1 MNSDARLYHAIFTG
15 QQVVD
20 SPPSATGVVRQ
31 PGAIATIVRVF
42 NGLEYGRLSI
52 HVMTRDE
59 QGICLRSP
67 IGLIPGAIYRL
78 SLGSD
83 PDHSTLVHVTAFRA
97 RGDGTY
103 DVGAREIT
111 ERDRSR
117 AAA

>member
-15 QQVVD
+15 QPAVNL
-20 SPPSATGVVRQ
+20 SPQPPAITRQ

-52 HVMTRDE
+52 HVMSRDE

-83 PDHSTLVHVTAFRA
+83 PDNSTLIQTTAFRL

-103 DVGAREIT
+103 DVGAREIANNLH
-111 ERDRSR
+111 SR

>member
-1 MNSDARLYHAIFTG
+1 MNSNARLYHAIFTG
-15 QQVVD
+15 KQMVD
-20 SPPSATGVVRQ
+20 SPPSPAVGRQ

-52 HVMTRDE
+52 HVMTRHE

-83 PDHSTLVHVTAFRA
+83 PDNSMLVEATAFR
-97 RGDGTY
+97 RRDDGTY
-103 DVGAREIT
+103 DVGVRET
-111 ERDRSR
+111 VEGKSSR